1 MRDGLS
7 GLLLRFSDF
16 FKILGSIY
24 LDHMYC
30 YDTDLERTI
39 EAENLSILALCR
51 L

>member
-1 MRDGLS
+1 MRGGLS

-16 FKILGSIY
+16 FTLGSIY

-30 YDTDLERTI
+30 YYTDLERTI
-39 EAENLSILALCR
+39 EVENLSILALRR